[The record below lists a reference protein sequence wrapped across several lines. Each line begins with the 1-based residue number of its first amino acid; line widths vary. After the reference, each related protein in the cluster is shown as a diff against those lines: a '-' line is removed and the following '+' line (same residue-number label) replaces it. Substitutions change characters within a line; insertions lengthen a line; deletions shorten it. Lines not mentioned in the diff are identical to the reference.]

1 MGTMRR
7 SRVGSG
13 VPFVAM
19 ALVGLAIGACG
30 QAKSGQAAGSR
41 TGAPGLD
48 LSAAGFNVTIQAP
61 EGAVAKKADTDVEV
75 EKLPHFSMLIAE
87 GKTNISGTKA
97 FLSGAY
103 KQVAYPVDTPDTI
116 VYEASSGDR
125 SVAFK
130 AVEPEGRDADGI
142 AAETWACERAD
153 KAGVPAPAV
162 LEVDTS
168 HSKFPSSFF
177 VVPASSRSVPASR
190 SRWRRSS
197 VSTSLWVRHPK
208 AYSIAAATW
217 RSGRRCRRTAS
228 Y

>member
-103 KQVAYPVDTPDTI
+103 KQVAYPVDTPDTV
-116 VYEASSGDR
+116 VYEIRDSNPPDIGFRAVVTTGGKTYR
-125 SVAFK
+125 CGSVAPKGVSFSRTD
-130 AVEPEGRDADGI
+130 VDAML
-142 AAETWACERAD
+142 AAC
-153 KAGVPAPAV
+153 
-162 LEVDTS
+162 
-168 HSKFPSSFF
+168 
-177 VVPASSRSVPASR
+177 RSLQA
-190 SRWRRSS
+190 
-197 VSTSLWVRHPK
+197 K
-208 AYSIAAATW
+208 
-217 RSGRRCRRTAS
+217 
-228 Y
+228 